1 MQRFEYRILDGHN
14 GDTFDEVYLDDL
26 NDMGERGWEVVS
38 ASWGLSRG
46 DATLVRVL
54 LKRPLRE
61 DRDSTD

>member
-1 MQRFEYRILDGHN
+1 MPRFEYRILDGHN

-54 LKRPLRE
+54 LKRPLPERGE
-61 DRDSTD
+61 GSD